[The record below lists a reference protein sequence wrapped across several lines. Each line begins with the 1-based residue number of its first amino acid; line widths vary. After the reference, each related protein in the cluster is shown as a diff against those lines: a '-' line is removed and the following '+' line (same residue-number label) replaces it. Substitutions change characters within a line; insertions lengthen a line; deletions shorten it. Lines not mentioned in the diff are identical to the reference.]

1 MPVAESECISRS
13 STDNEVVS
21 RKSAWMGE
29 EERLLAAAKGGDR
42 AAFGELIG
50 RSADKVFHTTL
61 RITGNRED
69 AEDALQESFLSALH
83 HLHDF
88 DGRSRFSTW
97 LTRIAIN
104 AALMR
109 MRKNR
114 TLREVPIDIKADLG
128 EEPETHDFASDAPDP
143 EQWYVE
149 HERHNI
155 LREAVF
161 NLRPA
166 LCKAVEV
173 YHIKERSIRETA
185 EMLDISMEAVKGRL
199 YHARA
204 LLRRAPQIKSI
215 RESNLES
222 SAGRG
227 ANL

>member
-1 MPVAESECISRS
+1 MPVAECNSCS
-13 STDNEVVS
+13 SAESEVVPP
-21 RKSAWMGE
+21 KSTWIGA

-42 AAFGELIG
+42 AAFGELVEL
-50 RSADKVFHTTL
+50 SADKVFHTTL

-69 AEDALQESFLSALH
+69 AEDALQESFLRALL

-109 MRKNR
+109 LRNNR
-114 TLREVPIDIKADLG
+114 TLREVPMETKADSD
-128 EEPETHDFASDAPDP
+128 EEPEQQEFASDVLDP
-143 EQWYVE
+143 EKWNVE

-155 LREAVF
+155 LREAIF

-166 LCKAVEV
+166 FRMAVEA
-173 YHIKERSIRETA
+173 YHLRERSIRETA

-199 YHARA
+199 HHARA
-204 LLRRAPQIKSI
+204 LLRQAPRIRSI
-215 RESNLES
+215 SGSNFE
-222 SAGRG
+222 SAGWR
-227 ANL
+227 

>member
-1 MPVAESECISRS
+1 MPVAACISRS

-21 RKSAWMGE
+21 RKSTWIE
-29 EERLLAAAKGGDR
+29 DEERFLAAARGGDR
-42 AAFGELIG
+42 AAFGELVG

-114 TLREVPIDIKADLG
+114 TLREVPIETKAEPG
-128 EEPETHDFASDAPDP
+128 EEPDPHDLASDVPNP
-143 EQWYVE
+143 EEWYVE

-166 LCKAVEV
+166 LRKAVEV

-185 EMLDISMEAVKGRL
+185 EVLDISMEAVKGRL
-199 YHARA
+199 YHARVV
-204 LLRRAPQIKSI
+204 LRRTPQIRSI
-215 RESNLES
+215 RESDLES
-222 SAGRG
+222 ATGPV